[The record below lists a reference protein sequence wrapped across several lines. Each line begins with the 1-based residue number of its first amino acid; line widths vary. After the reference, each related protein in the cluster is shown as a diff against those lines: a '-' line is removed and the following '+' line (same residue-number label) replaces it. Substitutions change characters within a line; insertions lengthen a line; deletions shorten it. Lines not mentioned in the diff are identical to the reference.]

1 MSKYIGRRLVQ
12 MIPTL
17 FIIFTILFV
26 LRYLMPGDPLKAA
39 LGEEYNRLDPATIAA
54 LEVELGINRPFFV
67 QYFEHLGNML
77 RLDLGR
83 SYIEKEYVVDIIGYR
98 LPRTLQ
104 LMLGGI
110 TVGLLIG
117 IPAGIVS
124 ALRQYSWIDHL
135 LMVIALLGLS
145 MPVFWQGLMAQLL
158 LTQSKT
164 GIAIF
169 PVAGYGDGDP
179 WFMVLPSLILGTHLS
194 AVVARITRT
203 SMLEVRGQDYLKTAR
218 AKGLTSRMVLFR
230 HHIRNALI
238 PIVTIVGLQFGGI
251 LSGALVTETIFS
263 WPGLGRVIVRAIQTL
278 DTPVIL
284 GILTLGALTFMIANL
299 ITDLI
304 YAAVDPRIRYG

>member
-1 MSKYIGRRLVQ
+1 MSKYIGRRLMQ

-77 RLDLGR
+77 RFDLGK

-238 PIVTIVGLQFGGI
+238 PIITIVGLQFGGI

>member
-1 MSKYIGRRLVQ
+1 MSKYIMRRLLQ
-12 MIPTL
+12 MIPTT
-17 FIIFTILFV
+17 FIIITIIFV
-26 LRYLMPGDPLKAA
+26 LRYLMPGDPLRAS
-39 LGEEYNRLDPATIAA
+39 LGEEYNRLDPATIAR
-54 LEVELGINRPFFV
+54 LEEELGINRPFLV
-67 QYFEHLGNML
+67 QYFEHIGNML
-77 RLDLGR
+77 TLNLGK
-83 SYIEKEYVVDIIGYR
+83 SYIEKEYVINIIGYR

-117 IPAGIVS
+117 IPAGIIS
-124 ALRQYSWIDHL
+124 ALRQYSWLDHL
-135 LMVIALLGLS
+135 LMVIALLGIS

-158 LTQSKT
+158 LTQEKT

-169 PVAGYGDGDP
+169 PVAGYGNGDP
-179 WFMVLPSLILGTHLS
+179 WYLVLPSLILGTHLS

-203 SMLEVRGQDYLKTAR
+203 SMLEVKGQDYLRTAR
-218 AKGLTSRMVLFR
+218 SKGLSGNTILFR

-251 LSGALVTETIFS
+251 MGGALVTETIFA
-263 WPGLGRVIVRAIQTL
+263 WPGLGRVIVTAIQRL

-299 ITDLI
+299 ITDLL
-304 YAAVDPRIRYG
+304 YSMVDPRIRYS

>member
-1 MSKYIGRRLVQ
+1 VTKYIARRLFQ

-17 FIIFTILFV
+17 LVIFTILFV

-39 LGEEYNRLDPATIAA
+39 LGEEYNRLDPETIAA

-67 QYFEHLGNML
+67 QYFDHLGAML
-77 RLDLGR
+77 RLDLGK
-83 SYIEKEYVVDIIGYR
+83 SYIEKENVVDIIGYR

-110 TVGLLIG
+110 AVGLLIG

-135 LMVIALLGLS
+135 LMVIALIGLS

-164 GIAIF
+164 GVAIF
-169 PVAGYGDGDP
+169 PVAGYGDGNL
-179 WFMVLPSLILGTHLS
+179 WYMVLPSLVLGTNLS

-218 AKGLTSRMVLFR
+218 AKGLTGREVLFR

-238 PIVTIVGLQFGGI
+238 PIITIIGLQFGGI
-251 LSGALVTETIFS
+251 MGGALVTETIFS

-284 GILTLGALTFMIANL
+284 GVLTFGALTFMIANL

-304 YAAVDPRIRYG
+304 YAAVDPRIRYA